1 MYIINIIKCNIYIYN
16 CMYYLYMIFI
26 YWISMVIL
34 MEYTSDIPSMEDHP
48 TVHFLWLKLLYLRG
62 HWCWKTIGI
71 NRCLDKNVTAISHLV
86 GGLEPWNFMTFHSVG
101 NVIIPT
107 DYFFCRGWNHQPA
120 YIIYTYYVYSPNWYV
135 DPGKIRP
142 LTLKI
147 SLVDVSP
154 NCWKVIFQSQSHGV
168 AARAAVGWTMWRR
181 MVPRRGVQMRAAKR
195 NRFFWFSINRWITPD
210 IPKISL

>member
-1 MYIINIIKCNIYIYN
+1 
-16 CMYYLYMIFI
+16 MYYLYMIFI

-107 DYFFCRGWNHQPA
+107 DELIFFRGVKTTNQSCCSRSA
-120 YIIYTYYVYSPNWYV
+120 QGIKKIIERHRSPV
-135 DPGKIRP
+135 DPWGM
-142 LTLKI
+142 
-147 SLVDVSP
+147 
-154 NCWKVIFQSQSHGV
+154 Q
-168 AARAAVGWTMWRR
+168 AV
-181 MVPRRGVQMRAAKR
+181 VQLWLQLWNSKPH
-195 NRFFWFSINRWITPD
+195 NVGIWGP
-210 IPKISL
+210 